1 MGFLDMEHRDSNP
14 YFNVTLNLPKNYDS
28 LPPAEQAEALAS
40 AKRAQKALTEFCFAQ
55 DLLYT

>member
-1 MGFLDMEHRDSNP
+1 MGFLDMERHGNP
-14 YFNVTLNLPKNYDS
+14 YFEVTLNLPTHFDS
-28 LPPAEQAEALAS
+28 LPAEEQATVLAS

>member
-1 MGFLDMEHRDSNP
+1 MGFLDIERHGNP
-14 YFNVTLNLPKNYDS
+14 YFEVTMHLPKNYDS
-28 LPPAEQAEALAS
+28 LPAEQQAEALAQ

>member
-1 MGFLDMEHRDSNP
+1 MERHGNP
-14 YFNVTLNLPKNYDS
+14 YFEVTLNLPTHFDS
-28 LPPAEQAEALAS
+28 LPAEEQATVLAS